1 MQKGLTDRP
10 NLMQFLNDPV
20 LIMSGECTLMTESS
34 VASLVQNN
42 IFNVPFASLLALNL
56 QNENTCQKF
65 AKVILHTWR
74 LSILSPWDYT

>member
-1 MQKGLTDRP
+1 
-10 NLMQFLNDPV
+10 MQFLNDPV

-65 AKVILHTWR
+65 AKVILHT
-74 LSILSPWDYT
+74 